1 MLLKKT
7 NIEEK
12 LERLKKKKYSEE
24 TILKAVKTILEN
36 DIKIEDRILDTI
48 TNRTSIN
55 YNSFDFNIL
64 ETKHIYHIDQIKD
77 ICVDY
82 RLRFLD
88 SKYFKGKL
96 PYEALSKIKALEKSH
111 HTQLKGFK
119 IIAPSKLFKLENADD
134 PLLFAPIGNGYYY
147 LVHKW
152 GNNLNPFRKLLMWPY
167 KNFGNLIFTVFL
179 VSIFATALF
188 PEGIFSNKPNAS
200 QAGIIFF
207 FMFKAIA
214 AMVLYYGFAAGKNFN
229 KAIWNSKYY
238 NA

>member
-48 TNRTSIN
+48 TNGTSIN

-152 GNNLNPFRKLLMWPY
+152 GNDLNPFRKLLMWPY
-167 KNFGNLIFTVFL
+167 KNFGNLIFTVFV

-200 QAGIIFF
+200 QAGMIFF